1 MSDCSRIQ
9 RRRLA
14 QALLGWLAREAL
26 PLRIMPM
33 SAGWR
38 K

>member
-9 RRRLA
+9 LRHAA
-14 QALLGWLAREAL
+14 QELLGWLAREAML
-26 PLRIMPM
+26 LQIMPM

>member
-9 RRRLA
+9 RRHA
-14 QALLGWLAREAL
+14 TQELLGWLAREAL
-26 PLRIMPM
+26 PLQIMPI